1 MNNFHVSAVTLTFS
15 RWSSARSLLQLNNL
29 AGLLTKFLHDNMLL
43 PKNKRYSRACKGI
56 IQLSIR
62 FLLMQDFMTF
72 VQVFSLDPQLDDR
85 RKDIEKY
92 SQLKYT
98 IDYVVYKKH
107 QLCPKVK
114 RINKFFQAARESIN
128 NATYPEVH
136 GLYGMEMV
144 SPTNN
149 RSSMVLD
156 LFLLYYSAYVLT
168 NLTREENKDGGRSIL
183 RRYLHDSGGKNIRDR
198 CAFSD
203 SKESL
208 ILHAL
213 DDWNDFA
220 FNSTI
225 MSMTQMGLVMFQTNY
240 SSLPAELQERISYNL
255 AENFIELDLNF
266 YKHHNNTHLTHEP
279 TQDTASTQ
287 PIQQQDTAST
297 QPIQQQDTASTQP
310 IQQQDTASTQPLQQQ
325 DTASTQPIQQ
335 QNEEQYTP
343 AQQQIGV
350 ALSQPPQ
357 QDNADQTQHTQQQ
370 VLLLPNQSIDTTNE
384 NNNNAIFD
392 ADSNSHNVREQ
403 AADDDLSIDLRMEEK
418 DDDSFSDMVEEN
430 DAATTQPIQQQ
441 NAVSVTNEPFAGLD
455 KLEELPPADVT
466 DFIQQQPPPPVPP
479 LTSGR
484 HLQQSH
490 SKVSSASASTLP
502 TQNPPR
508 ILQEEHLKTP
518 PEYIIQQQK
527 LTTQATNNNNIPNIV
542 EIDQGNHRQN
552 HHHTNPSCYILN
564 TYNLVDEYRDALKNM
579 MKKDANINEQIRA
592 NLLGK
597 RLCYHLNWFF
607 DIFGKSNV
615 CLCNL

>member
-1 MNNFHVSAVTLTFS
+1 M
-15 RWSSARSLLQLNNL
+15 R
-29 AGLLTKFLHDNMLL
+29 
-43 PKNKRYSRACKGI
+43 
-56 IQLSIR
+56 
-62 FLLMQDFMTF
+62 DFMTF
-72 VQVFSLDPQLDDR
+72 LQVFSLDPQLDDR

-92 SQLKYT
+92 YQLKYT

-107 QLCPKVK
+107 QLNPKIK
-114 RINKFFQAARESIN
+114 RINKYFQAARELIN
-128 NATYPEVH
+128 NAIYPEVH
-136 GLYGMEMV
+136 GLYGIEMV
-144 SPTNN
+144 SPTNK
-149 RSSMVLD
+149 RSSMALD

-168 NLTREENKDGGRSIL
+168 NLAREETKDGGRSIL

-198 CAFSD
+198 YAFSD

-208 ILHAL
+208 ILDAL

-225 MSMTQMGLVMFQTNY
+225 MSMTQMGLVMFKTNY

-266 YKHHNNTHLTHEP
+266 YKHHNNTHEP

-297 QPIQQQDTASTQP
+297 QPI
-310 IQQQDTASTQPLQQQ
+310 QQQ

-370 VLLLPNQSIDTTNE
+370 VLLLPNQSIGTTNE
-384 NNNNAIFD
+384 SNNNVIFD

-403 AADDDLSIDLRMEEK
+403 AADDDLSINLRIEEK
-418 DDDSFSDMVEEN
+418 DDDSFSDMVQEN

-441 NAVSVTNEPFAGLD
+441 NAVSVTNEPFAGLNE
-455 KLEELPPADVT
+455 LEELPPADVT
-466 DFIQQQPPPPVPP
+466 DFIQQQQQLPPVPP

-490 SKVSSASASTLP
+490 SNSSASASTLP

-508 ILQEEHLKTP
+508 ILQENLKSP

-542 EIDQGNHRQN
+542 EIDHGNRHQN
-552 HHHTNPSCYILN
+552 HHHTIPSCCILN
-564 TYNLVDEYRDALKNM
+564 TYNLVDEYRNALKNM
-579 MKKDANINEQIRA
+579 MKKDANINEQIRTD
-592 NLLGK
+592 LLGE
-597 RLCYHLNWFF
+597 RLCNHLNLF
-607 DIFGKSNV
+607 FGKSNV